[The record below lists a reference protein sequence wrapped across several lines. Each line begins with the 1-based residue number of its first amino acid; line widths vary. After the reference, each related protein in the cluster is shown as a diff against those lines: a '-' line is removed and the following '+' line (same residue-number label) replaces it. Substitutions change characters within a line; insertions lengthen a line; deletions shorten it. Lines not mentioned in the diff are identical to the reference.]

1 MNLQN
6 VTGFNEFSIGIDRM
20 LHCPDTVNRWV
31 RNSDDGFKVVRNLD
45 VCENGCSLFPV
56 NDLNVLNCPVEGCNR
71 PRYIN
76 QAQAVAARQDG
87 IDLNDESSIQFS
99 PVQQLSVVSVGAS
112 LAQML
117 VNDEKRR
124 MFEYRQSIE
133 LETEENRV
141 YRDIFDG
148 EVFKHLVH
156 TDGLFQDPNDIAL
169 LIFVDGFIP
178 KHVNGCT
185 MTIVHCLVM
194 NIDPSNRY
202 SYYKHI
208 FH

>member
-56 NDLNVLNCPVEGCNR
+56 NDLNVFNCPVEGCNR

-99 PVQQLSVVSVGAS
+99 PVQ
-112 LAQML
+112 
-117 VNDEKRR
+117 
-124 MFEYRQSIE
+124 
-133 LETEENRV
+133 
-141 YRDIFDG
+141 
-148 EVFKHLVH
+148 
-156 TDGLFQDPNDIAL
+156 
-169 LIFVDGFIP
+169 
-178 KHVNGCT
+178 
-185 MTIVHCLVM
+185 
-194 NIDPSNRY
+194 
-202 SYYKHI
+202 
-208 FH
+208 